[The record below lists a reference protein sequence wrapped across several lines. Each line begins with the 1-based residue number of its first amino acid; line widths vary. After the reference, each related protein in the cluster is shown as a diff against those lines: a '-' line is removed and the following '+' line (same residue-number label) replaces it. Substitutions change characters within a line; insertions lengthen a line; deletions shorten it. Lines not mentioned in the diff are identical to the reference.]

1 MCVQVCIER
10 LMILSLSLSVQ
21 CSAPIDMM
29 GLNPIS
35 LYTKCI
41 FNSLEMKQVKGIQ
54 INCTN
59 AQKRKKT
66 LIVEL
71 TAMRTIL
78 HISKWHYFNLETID
92 NVTNIECICILLVPF
107 YLHCS
112 VFFLC
117 GQSTLV
123 YFTLQARAEQIFSDT
138 YALTCAYNMM
148 RFGHDVKYLTKCLK
162 CNPAML

>member
-1 MCVQVCIER
+1 MCVCA
-10 LMILSLSLSVQ
+10 LNASWFFLSLSL

-59 AQKRKKT
+59 TQKRKKT

-92 NVTNIECICILLVPF
+92 NVTNIECIFTCAIL
-107 YLHCS
+107 
-112 VFFLC
+112 
-117 GQSTLV
+117 
-123 YFTLQARAEQIFSDT
+123 FTLFCFFSSLASRHSFILPCEQEQSKSLVI
-138 YALTCAYNMM
+138 LM
-148 RFGHDVKYLTKCLK
+148 RSLVRIIWCGLATMS
-162 CNPAML
+162 NT

>member
-1 MCVQVCIER
+1 MCVCA
-10 LMILSLSLSVQ
+10 LNASWFSLSL

-41 FNSLEMKQVKGIQ
+41 FNSLETKQVKGIQ

-59 AQKRKKT
+59 TQKRKKT

-112 VFFLC
+112 VFFLSSD
-117 GQSTLV
+117 QSTLV
-123 YFTLQARAEQIFSDT
+123 YFTLRARAEQIFSDT